1 MFRAITNEE
10 QMLTGDPGSGLHFIE
25 EDPNE
30 EHLIKLAEDHRTLPG
45 ILHFLSHHESVSVR
59 SVVADN
65 PNTPSSIMVK
75 LAHDESPDIR
85 FQIAENHNVAEEIL
99 SILIRDENPHV
110 QVRAERT
117 LARLKSSPKH
127 HDAYCNCVQNPF
139 LCA

>member
-1 MFRAITNEE
+1 MFRAI
-10 QMLTGDPGSGLHFIE
+10 I
-25 EDPNE
+25 NE

-59 SVVADN
+59 SAVADN
-65 PNTPSSIMVK
+65 PNTPSPIMFM

-85 FQIAENHNVAEEIL
+85 FQIAENHNVAQEIL
-99 SILIRDENPHV
+99 WILTKDENPHV

-117 LARLKSSPKH
+117 LARLENSPKN
-127 HDAYCNCVQNPF
+127 HDANCNCVQNAF